1 MWELGKKRS
10 VKRWESGLKE
20 REKGLKEKEE
30 KGGGREGRK
39 YESWGKE
46 KRLGKMWKR
55 KMKHTSG
62 ADHSESMNS
71 SESNAGGREP
81 YVMECVNKYNEEE
94 NNEQRRRRRRK

>member
-1 MWELGKKRS
+1 MGKR
-10 VKRWESGLKE
+10 VKR
-20 REKGLKEKEE
+20 KG
-30 KGGGREGRK
+30 KGIEGKRRKRGRKGRKK
-39 YESWGKE
+39 YESWGKKKRE

-94 NNEQRRRRRRK
+94 NNE